1 MDALDRYKK
10 AWDSQP
16 AKEKELSKLDIY
28 KMSHSRSSS
37 IVKWIFIIGILEL
50 IFWAGL
56 NIFFVGSSHADFYE
70 KLHIENLILVSIYLH
85 YFIVVLFLI
94 AFYKSYKSISV
105 FDNTKNLIKKILNT
119 RKIVKYYVYFNLFY
133 GAIANLLIFI
143 LIFSDMDILM
153 EYYAENGIQ
162 IPENETA
169 FKTAVIVTVL
179 FVSSLMFILLWV
191 FYRLLY
197 GTLLKK
203 LNKNYKEL
211 IKLEEI

>member
-16 AKEKELSKLDIY
+16 AKDKELSKLDIY
-28 KMSHSRSSS
+28 KMSHSKSSS

-203 LNKNYKEL
+203 LNNNYKEL